1 MPGGLSWWMS
11 RYFFAVFF
19 TLLVFPGQSYSAAA
33 TKLAT
38 DPLDRSNPRSTV
50 TAFLEAC
57 HGNDFVRASQ
67 YLDLRKI
74 PEANRAQQGP
84 RLARQLQAILNS
96 ASQFNVL
103 QLSQNSEGNLADDAD
118 PTLEHVVSIARNGDS
133 FQIEMERVELTPG
146 SPVWLFSPATVSEIP
161 ALTPVST
168 QSALEARLPRFLVSI
183 NYMETPLWKWI
194 ALLAVA
200 AVVLIAFLILG
211 RVISYIA
218 RNFATR
224 LGISPRW
231 LWIEAVLQPWFI
243 LLSAIIFR
251 IAEQFIDPSALS
263 RLYIGRAVLLV
274 IVFSFAWCFII
285 LIDLFL
291 ARLDSLLDPRQR
303 AVSHSL
309 IYIGRRAA
317 KVSIFAV
324 AAIIV
329 LDNWGY
335 NMSTMIAG
343 LGVGGIAIAL
353 AAQGTIAN
361 VFGGVS
367 VIGDHPIMVGDY
379 GNFGGILGTVE
390 DIGMRSTRVRTL
402 NRTVMSIPNS
412 AFAGM
417 NLENYELRDKILFNP
432 TLQLNR
438 GVAKDKIRNFM
449 SAVEDLLR
457 SDKRMEVGPSPLRLS
472 SLSAASFGL
481 EIFAYARTADIN
493 EFYKI
498 EADLFLEIDDALTS
512 AGLELA

>member
-1 MPGGLSWWMS
+1 MS
-11 RYFFAVFF
+11 RYFFAVCF
-19 TLLVFPGQSYSAAA
+19 TLLLFPGRSYSAAA
-33 TKLAT
+33 TKTAS
-38 DPLDRSNPRSTV
+38 DPLDRTNPRSTV

-57 HGNDFVRASQ
+57 HGNDFIRASQ
-67 YLDLRKI
+67 YLDLREL
-74 PEANRAQQGP
+74 PEASRAQQGP

-103 QLSQNSEGNLADDAD
+103 QLSQNSEGNLADDTN
-118 PTLEHVVSIARNGDS
+118 PTLEHVVSISRNGES
-133 FQIEMERVELTPG
+133 FPIELERVELTPG
-146 SPVWLFSPATVSEIP
+146 LPIWLFSSATVSEIP

-168 QSALEARLPRFLVSI
+168 QSALEARLPRFLVRI
-183 NYMETPLWKWI
+183 NYMETPIWKWI
-194 ALLAVA
+194 ALLALA
-200 AVVLIAFLILG
+200 GVVLIVFRIMAAVL
-211 RVISYIA
+211 SYLA
-218 RNFATR
+218 KNFASR
-224 LGISPRW
+224 FGISPRW

-263 RLYIGRAVLLV
+263 RLYIGRAILLV
-274 IVFSFAWCFII
+274 VVFSFAWCFII
-285 LIDLFL
+285 LVDLFL
-291 ARLDSLLDPRQR
+291 TRLDSLLDPRQR

-317 KVSIFAV
+317 KFSIFAL

-367 VIGDHPIMVGDY
+367 VIGDHPVMVGDY

-432 TLQLNR
+432 TLQLKR
-438 GVAKDKIRNFM
+438 GVAKEKIRHCM
-449 SAVEDLLR
+449 GAIEQLLKN
-457 SDKRMEVGPSPLRLS
+457 DTRMEVGTSPLRLT
-472 SLSAASFGL
+472 SLTAASFGL
-481 EIFAYARTADIN
+481 EIFAYARTSDIN

-512 AGLELA
+512 AGVELA